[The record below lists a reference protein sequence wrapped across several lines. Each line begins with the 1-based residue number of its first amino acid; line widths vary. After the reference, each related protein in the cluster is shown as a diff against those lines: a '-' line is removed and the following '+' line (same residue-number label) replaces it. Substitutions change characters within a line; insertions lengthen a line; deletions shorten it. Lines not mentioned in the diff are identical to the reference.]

1 MRRGLIV
8 AVTTALVV
16 AVLPAASNAAGPYQG
31 LPAVDPNGCHNAS
44 LPRAYGTN
52 FRTPSDPFG
61 QGFANVT
68 AIGWDS
74 NYWPVFE
81 YLSGSFFARGVNSTY
96 NAGGTTICGAMYS
109 FSAYT
114 YGGNP
119 GAQSVQWTQDSG
131 YLPAMKTSRTSGTV
145 GITIKDFADK
155 VTIGGNPFVL
165 VYARVSI

>member
-1 MRRGLIV
+1 MRRLFLLAAI
-8 AVTTALVV
+8 AALVV
-16 AVLPAASNAAGPYQG
+16 AVLPAASNAAGPFQG
-31 LPAVDPNGCHNAS
+31 LPAVDPNGCHNSS

-96 NAGGTTICGAMYS
+96 NAGGTTICGGMYS

-114 YGGNP
+114 FGGNP
-119 GAQSVQWTQDSG
+119 RA
-131 YLPAMKTSRTSGTV
+131 
-145 GITIKDFADK
+145 
-155 VTIGGNPFVL
+155 
-165 VYARVSI
+165 